1 MNNKKILCE
10 NCLESVNYKVVVEEL
25 TRSLKGKKYTF
36 SGKTAYCVNC
46 NKPIYVEEINE
57 HNKQAIYEAFRRE
70 NGIISNE
77 DIINITEKYSIGA
90 KPLAQ
95 LLGWGINTIQRYLN
109 GDIPKP
115 AYSDKLKEILK
126 KPDIFKEILV
136 TNKDNITDVAFN
148 KSVEKVD
155 EILNNENDD
164 KLTQVIHYLLSKNNE
179 ITPLALQKLLYYVQG
194 FYFSFK
200 KDYIFSRDCEAWV
213 HGPVYR
219 DVYFKY
225 QSFGY
230 NPIQLNIK
238 SDIGGSLT
246 FFECSLIDSVLKN
259 FAIFNGKVLEEFTH
273 EEEPWLAMRGD
284 LNAEELSNEII
295 PKELIGSYFV
305 KVKEK
310 YQMLGV
316 EEISRYSFEKYKA
329 ISSL

>member
-126 KPDIFKEILV
+126 NPDIFKEILV

-155 EILNNENDD
+155 EVLNNENDD

-194 FYFSFK
+194 FYFAFK
-200 KDYIFSRDCEAWV
+200 KDYIFSSDCEAWV

-246 FFECSLIDSVLKN
+246 FFECSLIDSVLRN

-284 LNAEELSNEII
+284 LNEEELSNEII
-295 PKELIGSYFV
+295 PKELIGSYFM
-305 KVKEK
+305 KVKDK

>member
-155 EILNNENDD
+155 
-164 KLTQVIHYLLSKNNE
+164 V
-179 ITPLALQKLLYYVQG
+179 YY
-194 FYFSFK
+194 
-200 KDYIFSRDCEAWV
+200 R
-213 HGPVYR
+213 
-219 DVYFKY
+219 
-225 QSFGY
+225 
-230 NPIQLNIK
+230 L
-238 SDIGGSLT
+238 
-246 FFECSLIDSVLKN
+246 
-259 FAIFNGKVLEEFTH
+259 
-273 EEEPWLAMRGD
+273 
-284 LNAEELSNEII
+284 
-295 PKELIGSYFV
+295 
-305 KVKEK
+305 
-310 YQMLGV
+310 
-316 EEISRYSFEKYKA
+316 
-329 ISSL
+329 

>member
-10 NCLESVNYKVVVEEL
+10 NCLESVNYKVVDEEL

-36 SGKTAYCVNC
+36 SGKNAYCVNC
-46 NKPIYVEEINE
+46 NKPVYVEEINE
-57 HNKQAIYEAFRRE
+57 YNKQAIYEAFRSE

-77 DIINITEKYSIGA
+77 DIINITKKYSIGA

-95 LLGWGINTIQRYLN
+95 LLGWGVNTIQRYLT

-115 AYSDKLKEILK
+115 AYSDKLKEILE
-126 KPDIFKEILV
+126 KPDTFKEILV
-136 TNKDNITDVAFN
+136 TNKDNISDVAFN

-194 FYFSFK
+194 FYFAFK
-200 KDYIFSRDCEAWV
+200 KDYIFLSDCEAWV

-225 QSFGY
+225 SSFGY
-230 NPIQLNIK
+230 NPIQLNLN
-238 SDIGGSLT
+238 SNPGDGLT
-246 FFECSLIDSVLKN
+246 FFERSLIDSILKN

-273 EEEPWLAMRGD
+273 EEEPWLTMRGD
-284 LNAEELSNEII
+284 SKTEEPSNEVI

-310 YQMLGV
+310 YQMLRV
-316 EEISRYSFEKYKA
+316 DEIYMYSFEKYRA